1 MPIAACEQAAL
12 SKSEENG
19 QEEAALT
26 ILPPKSF
33 LPTLPPIKINPASRD
48 HEWLTFFV
56 WAKLSTTPA
65 HCLPNKRYAQ
75 YFNPMTVKRDLLVNC
90 VVI

>member
-48 HEWLTFFV
+48 HEWLTFFCMGQ
-56 WAKLSTTPA
+56 A
-65 HCLPNKRYAQ
+65 
-75 YFNPMTVKRDLLVNC
+75 VNNTGALFTEQKIC
-90 VVI
+90 AIF